1 MKQVCVL
8 GNGQLGR
15 MLRQAGE
22 PLGIAVW
29 PVGLDA
35 EPEAVP
41 FHQSVITAEIER
53 WPETALTRELARHNA
68 FVNRDVFPIIADR
81 LTQNSFSTS
90 SASRPR
96 RGSCFPISAS
106 GMTCLRCWETAI
118 VKRRV
123 GGYDGRGQWRL
134 RANDTAELP
143 DDCYGECIVEQGI
156 NFSGEV
162 SLVGARGHDGHTV
175 FTR

>member
-29 PVGLDA
+29 PVGLDD

-41 FHQSVITAEIER
+41 FQQSVITAEIER
-53 WPETALTRELARHNA
+53 WPETPLTRELARHNA

-81 LTQNSFSTS
+81 LTQKQLFDNLHLATAPWQLLTEKGQWPDVFATL
-90 SASRPR
+90 
-96 RGSCFPISAS
+96 GE
-106 GMTCLRCWETAI
+106 LAI

-134 RANDTAELP
+134 RAGESRVLTLAVKCRWWVPAPTTAAP
-143 DDCYGECIVEQGI
+143 SFIP
-156 NFSGEV
+156 
-162 SLVGARGHDGHTV
+162 
-175 FTR
+175 

>member
-35 EPEAVP
+35 EPTAVP
-41 FHQSVITAEIER
+41 VQQSVITAEIER
-53 WPETALTRELARHNA
+53 WPETALTRELARHPA

-81 LTQNSFSTS
+81 LTQKQLFDKLGLATAPWQLLTSTDEYP
-90 SASRPR
+90 AS
-96 RGSCFPISAS
+96 
-106 GMTCLRCWETAI
+106 LTAWAN
-118 VKRRV
+118 
-123 GGYDGRGQWRL
+123 WRL
-134 RANDTAELP
+134 LSVALAATTVAGSGVYARTKPGNCRMTAMANVLLSA
-143 DDCYGECIVEQGI
+143 
-156 NFSGEV
+156 V
-162 SLVGARGHDGHTV
+162 SIFPAKCR
-175 FTR
+175 

>member
-35 EPEAVP
+35 EPAAVP
-41 FHQSVITAEIER
+41 FQQSVITAEIER
-53 WPETALTRELARHNA
+53 WPETALTRELARHPA

-81 LTQNSFSTS
+81 LTQNSFSIS
-90 SASRPR
+90 SVWRPR
-96 RGSCFPISAS
+96 RGSCWP
-106 GMTCLRCWETAI
+106 T
-118 VKRRV
+118 K
-123 GGYDGRGQWRL
+123 
-134 RANDTAELP
+134 ANGLLSLP
-143 DDCYGECIVEQGI
+143 V
-156 NFSGEV
+156 
-162 SLVGARGHDGHTV
+162 
-175 FTR
+175 